1 MTFRSGARSSGASSS
16 CSSSA
21 RSASSSCSPSARSTF
36 AIVAAA
42 SCRVPPRCVVSCCRF
57 ADARSM
63 CARPPAF
70 LAALR
75 CSFRLRSASRIPGA
89 VLRNRSAA
97 RSPGRARRSLS
108 FALCSVVSWRLL
120 SATLTLNDLDR
131 FGLKAL
137 LLVLSCGFRTA
148 RDLLSEWRI
157 RWGWRLPL
165 RQERIQRRLCV
176 PVLCKLPLAVFPHS
190 SLVLYAHLPPFLLFV

>member
-21 RSASSSCSPSARSTF
+21 RSASSSCSSSARSTF

-42 SCRVPPRCVVSCCRF
+42 SCRVPLRCVVSCCRF

-70 LAALR
+70 G
-75 CSFRLRSASRIPGA
+75 SFRLRSASRIPGA

-108 FALCSVVSWRLL
+108 FALCSAVSLRLL
-120 SATLTLNDLDR
+120 SASLALNVLNR
-131 FGLKAL
+131 FGLEAF
-137 LLVLSCGFRTA
+137 LLVFRCGFRTA
-148 RDLLSEWRI
+148 RDLLSDDAFAEAGAGSLCRPH
-157 RWGWRLPL
+157 RNGSGGDCALLCSASFRL
-165 RQERIQRRLCV
+165 Q
-176 PVLCKLPLAVFPHS
+176 S
-190 SLVLYAHLPPFLLFV
+190 SSTPPFVLYARVPPVLLCI